1 MRLIRFK
8 FKKGH
13 SQISLK
19 MSYTYHNLCCIPV
32 AYLLH
37 LMLIPAHLTTF
48 HNFFNQSFSLKNL
61 IKWAFLD
68 IFVSE
73 GLSLSELS
81 DVIRERKKNLK
92 NPSDFLGHSCVP
104 MNKYV

>member
-19 MSYTYHNLCCIPV
+19 MSYTYIDIRV

-37 LMLIPAHLTTF
+37 MCCIPFEIQH
-48 HNFFNQSFSLKNL
+48 
-61 IKWAFLD
+61 I
-68 IFVSE
+68 
-73 GLSLSELS
+73 
-81 DVIRERKKNLK
+81 
-92 NPSDFLGHSCVP
+92 
-104 MNKYV
+104 